1 MEAMNRIV
9 LTAFVS
15 VLLLLS
21 GCGKKPVLDEA
32 ATLFVQANE
41 AIEAGE
47 TDKAIELLSQSL
59 EERPDPWTYY
69 ERGRLYAEVGED
81 ESASADIEAGL
92 ALDEEHSDLLWLQK
106 QLKKPSRSRF
116 KGKSGQPPRASK

>member
-1 MEAMNRIV
+1 MNRIV

-81 ESASADIEAGL
+81 ESASADIEAGTG
-92 ALDEEHSDLLWLQK
+92 A
-106 QLKKPSRSRF
+106 
-116 KGKSGQPPRASK
+116 